1 MKKSV
6 RNLLIL
12 GGIFGTTL
20 AIGGSVALASCA
32 TSGSTTTQQNNNM
45 GNINNGDLGG
55 SNPGASNKDN
65 VEQNKNPATSE
76 NKQETAKQETTKNDK
91 KEDASS
97 TPPSQPTQTPP
108 ANKPIQKPTT
118 SGSSSSTTTGNNT
131 TNNSNSGVGIVNPA
145 ISSDRSIRNYISNI
159 KTDVEDSST
168 LFSIKKSTETS
179 REAGQIQKYELTI
192 KTTDEFSKLG
202 KIEFYNEKTG
212 QTYTETTMTVTPGEQ
227 ISVKVT
233 VNDPETYTLG
243 DLKVFDSANPSVM
256 LETEQLLKTDVYRF
270 TLPNET
276 LDNGKPNPFY
286 ETGKLTVR
294 AKFVRAQLNAWTYDF
309 ASKTYNIEINKDG
322 YVFDDVA
329 HTNLQL
335 TSGKLNHDA
344 SQDEIPGE
352 NVIQYRI
359 YLNGHN
365 LEIKNITIPNGAQ
378 LMFINN
384 FYNTVDEGRPTPQI
398 SLSENTWMFP
408 PEGDQYGKITVQGA
422 IGRWGSVEYSG
433 RLQQYLE
440 PR

>member
-1 MKKSV
+1 MKKTV

-45 GNINNGDLGG
+45 GSINNGDLGG

-65 VEQNKNPATSE
+65 VEQNKNPGASE
-76 NKQETAKQETTKNDK
+76 NKQETAKNDK
-91 KEDASS
+91 KEDVPS

-131 TNNSNSGVGIVNPA
+131 ANNSNGGVGIVNPA

-168 LFSIKKSTETS
+168 LFSIKKTTETS
-179 REAGQIQKYELTI
+179 REAGQTQNYELTI

-212 QTYTETTMTVTPGEQ
+212 QTYTETTKTVTPGEQ

-270 TLPNET
+270 TLPNEK
-276 LDNGKPNPFY
+276 LANGKPNPFY

-335 TSGKLNHDA
+335 TSGKLDHDA

-398 SLSENTWMFP
+398 SLSDNTWMFP
-408 PEGDQYGKITVQGA
+408 PEGTQYGKITVQGA
-422 IGRWGSVEYSG
+422 VGRWGSVEYSG

>member
-32 TSGSTTTQQNNNM
+32 TSGSTTIQQANM
-45 GNINNGDLGG
+45 GSINNGDLNGLK
-55 SNPGASNKDN
+55 PGAPNKDN
-65 VEQNKNPATSE
+65 VEQNKNPSASE
-76 NKQETAKQETTKNDK
+76 NKQETAKNDN
-91 KEDASS
+91 KEDVPS
-97 TPPSQPTQTPP
+97 TPSSQPTQTP
-108 ANKPIQKPTT
+108 TT
-118 SGSSSSTTTGNNT
+118 SGSSGSTTTSNNT
-131 TNNSNSGVGIVNPA
+131 VNKPNGVGIVNPT
-145 ISSDRSIRNYISNI
+145 ISSEQSIRNYISGI

-179 REAGQIQKYELTI
+179 REAGQTQKYELTI
-192 KTTDEFSKLG
+192 KTSDKFNELG
-202 KIEFYNEKTG
+202 KIEFYDEKTG
-212 QTYTETTMTVTPGEQ
+212 QTSTKTTITVTPGQQ

-270 TLPNET
+270 TLPNEK

-294 AKFVRAQLNAWTYDF
+294 AKFVRTQLNAWTYDF
-309 ASKTYNIEINKDG
+309 ASKTYNIEINEDG

-329 HTNLQL
+329 NTNLKL
-335 TSGKLNHDA
+335 TSGDLNHDA

-365 LEIKNITIPNGAQ
+365 LEIKNITIPSGAQ

-384 FYNTVDEGRPTPQI
+384 FYNTVDEGKPTPQI
-398 SLSENTWMFP
+398 SLSENTWMYP
-408 PEGDQYGKITVQGA
+408 PEGSQYGKITVQGA
-422 IGRWGSVEYSG
+422 VGRWGSVEYNG

>member
-32 TSGSTTTQQNNNM
+32 TSGSTTTQQANM
-45 GNINNGDLGG
+45 GSINNGDLNGLK
-55 SNPGASNKDN
+55 PGAPNKDN
-65 VEQNKNPATSE
+65 VEQNKNPLASE
-76 NKQETAKQETTKNDK
+76 NKQETGKNDN
-91 KEDASS
+91 KEDVPS
-97 TPPSQPTQTPP
+97 TPSSQPTQTTPVVS
-108 ANKPIQKPTT
+108 PIQKPTT
-118 SGSSSSTTTGNNT
+118 SSSSGSSTSNNIV
-131 TNNSNSGVGIVNPA
+131 NKPNGVGIVNPT
-145 ISSDRSIRNYISNI
+145 ISSDQSIRNYISGI

-179 REAGQIQKYELTI
+179 REAGQTQKYELTI
-192 KTTDEFSKLG
+192 KTSDKFNELG
-202 KIEFYNEKTG
+202 KIEFYDEKTG
-212 QTYTETTMTVTPGEQ
+212 QTSTDTTITVTPGQQ

-270 TLPNET
+270 TLPNEK

-294 AKFVRAQLNAWTYDF
+294 AKFVRTQLNAWKYDF
-309 ASKTYNIEINKDG
+309 ASKTYNIEINEDG

-329 HTNLQL
+329 NTNLKL
-335 TSGKLNHDA
+335 TSGKLDHDA

-365 LEIKNITIPNGAQ
+365 LEIKNITIPSGAQ

-384 FYNTVDEGRPTPQI
+384 FYNTVDEGKPTPQI
-398 SLSENTWMFP
+398 SLSENTWMYP
-408 PEGDQYGKITVQGA
+408 PEGSQYGKITVQGA
-422 IGRWGSVEYSG
+422 VGRWGSVEYNG

>member
-32 TSGSTTTQQNNNM
+32 TSGSATTQQSNM
-45 GNINNGDLGG
+45 GSINNGDLNGLK
-55 SNPGASNKDN
+55 PGAPNKDN
-65 VEQNKNPATSE
+65 VEQNKNPSASE
-76 NKQETAKQETTKNDK
+76 NKQETAKNDN
-91 KEDASS
+91 KEDAPS

-108 ANKPIQKPTT
+108 ANPVQNPTT
-118 SGSSSSTTTGNNT
+118 SGSSGSTTTGNNT
-131 TNNSNSGVGIVNPA
+131 ANNSNGRVDIVKPT
-145 ISSDRSIRNYISNI
+145 ISSEQSIRNYISGI

-168 LFSIKKSTETS
+168 LFSIKKSTMTS
-179 REAGQIQKYELTI
+179 REAGQTQKYELTI
-192 KTTDEFSKLG
+192 KTTAEFNKLG

-212 QTYTETTMTVTPGEQ
+212 QTYTNTTIPVTPGQQ

-256 LETEQLLKTDVYRF
+256 LEIEQLLKTDVYRF

-329 HTNLQL
+329 NTNLRL
-335 TSGKLNHDA
+335 TSGKLDHDA

-359 YLNGHN
+359 YLNGHD
-365 LEIKNITIPNGAQ
+365 LEIKNITIPSGAQ

-384 FYNTVDEGRPTPQI
+384 FYNTVDEGKPTPQI
-398 SLSENTWMFP
+398 SLSENTWMYP
-408 PEGDQYGKITVQGA
+408 PEGSQYGKITVQGA
-422 IGRWGSVEYSG
+422 VGRWGSVEYNG

>member
-32 TSGSTTTQQNNNM
+32 TSGSTTTQQANM
-45 GNINNGDLGG
+45 GSINNGDLNGLK
-55 SNPGASNKDN
+55 PGAPNKDN
-65 VEQNKNPATSE
+65 VEQNKNPSASE
-76 NKQETAKQETTKNDK
+76 NKQETAKNDN
-91 KEDASS
+91 KEDVPS
-97 TPPSQPTQTPP
+97 TPSSQPTQTP
-108 ANKPIQKPTT
+108 TT
-118 SGSSSSTTTGNNT
+118 SGSSGSTTTSNNT
-131 TNNSNSGVGIVNPA
+131 VNKPNGVGIVNPA
-145 ISSDRSIRNYISNI
+145 ISSEQSIRNYISGI

-179 REAGQIQKYELTI
+179 REAGQTQKYELTI
-192 KTTDEFSKLG
+192 KTSDKFNELG
-202 KIEFYNEKTG
+202 KIEFYDEKTG
-212 QTYTETTMTVTPGEQ
+212 QTSTKTTITVTPGQQ

-270 TLPNET
+270 TLPNEKW
-276 LDNGKPNPFY
+276 DNGKPNPFY

-294 AKFVRAQLNAWTYDF
+294 AKFVRTQLNAWTYDF
-309 ASKTYNIEINKDG
+309 ASKTYNIEINEDG

-329 HTNLQL
+329 NTNLKL
-335 TSGKLNHDA
+335 TSGDLNHDA

-365 LEIKNITIPNGAQ
+365 LEIKNITIPSGAQ

-384 FYNTVDEGRPTPQI
+384 FYNTVDEGKPTPQI
-398 SLSENTWMFP
+398 SLSENTWMYP
-408 PEGDQYGKITVQGA
+408 PEGSQYGKITVQGA
-422 IGRWGSVEYSG
+422 VGRWGSVEYNG

>member
-32 TSGSTTTQQNNNM
+32 TSGSTTTQQANM
-45 GNINNGDLGG
+45 GSINNGDLNGLK
-55 SNPGASNKDN
+55 PGAPNKDN
-65 VEQNKNPATSE
+65 VEQNKNPGDSE
-76 NKQETAKQETTKNDK
+76 NKQETGKNDN
-91 KEDASS
+91 KEDAPS
-97 TPPSQPTQTPP
+97 TPSSQPTQTTPVVS
-108 ANKPIQKPTT
+108 PIQKPTT
-118 SGSSSSTTTGNNT
+118 SGSSGSTTTGNNT
-131 TNNSNSGVGIVNPA
+131 ANNSNGRVDIVKPT
-145 ISSDRSIRNYISNI
+145 ISSEQSIRNYISGI

-179 REAGQIQKYELTI
+179 REAGQTQKYELTI
-192 KTTDEFSKLG
+192 KTTDEFNKLG

-212 QTYTETTMTVTPGEQ
+212 ETSTDTTITVTPGQQ

-270 TLPNET
+270 TLPNEK

-294 AKFVRAQLNAWTYDF
+294 AKFVRTQLNAWTYDF
-309 ASKTYNIEINKDG
+309 ASKTYNIEINEDG

-329 HTNLQL
+329 NTNLKL
-335 TSGKLNHDA
+335 TSGKLDHNA

-365 LEIKNITIPNGAQ
+365 LEIKNITIPSGAQ

-384 FYNTVDEGRPTPQI
+384 FYNTVDEGKPTPKI
-398 SLSENTWMFP
+398 SLSDNTWMYP
-408 PEGDQYGKITVQGA
+408 PEGSQYGKITVQGA
-422 IGRWGSVEYSG
+422 VGRWGSVEYNG

>member
-32 TSGSTTTQQNNNM
+32 TSGSTTTQQSNM
-45 GNINNGDLGG
+45 GSINNGELDGLK
-55 SNPGASNKDN
+55 PGTSNKDN
-65 VEQNKNPATSE
+65 VEQNKNPSTSE
-76 NKQETAKQETTKNDK
+76 NKQETAKNDK
-91 KEDASS
+91 KEDVSS

-108 ANKPIQKPTT
+108 VNNLVQKPTT

-131 TNNSNSGVGIVNPA
+131 ANNSNGGVGIVNPA

-179 REAGQIQKYELTI
+179 REVGQIQKYELTI
-192 KTTDEFSKLG
+192 KTTDEFNKLG

-212 QTYTETTMTVTPGEQ
+212 QTSTETTMIVTPGEQ

-270 TLPNET
+270 TLPNEK
-276 LDNGKPNPFY
+276 LANGEANPFY
-286 ETGKLTVR
+286 ETGQLTVR

-329 HTNLQL
+329 NTNLQL
-335 TSGKLNHDA
+335 TSGKLDHDA

-359 YLNGHN
+359 YLNGHD
-365 LEIKNITIPNGAQ
+365 LKIKNITIPSGAQ

-398 SLSENTWMFP
+398 SLSDNTWMFP
-408 PEGDQYGKITVQGA
+408 PEGAQYGKITVQGA
-422 IGRWGSVEYSG
+422 VGRWGSVEYSG